1 VLKLKLDFKGFVC
14 NDRLRLGRR
23 GVIWMAI
30 SVKERIIQAV
40 ERLSEEEQK
49 RLLEIIE
56 QTKRQPESL
65 EFFLDF
71 IKSEADPKVTLAQ
84 VRHELSSI
92 KGNLSDL
99 VIAEREE

>member
-1 VLKLKLDFKGFVC
+1 
-14 NDRLRLGRR
+14 
-23 GVIWMAI
+23 MAI

-40 ERLSEEEQK
+40 EQLSEKERQ

-56 QTKRQPESL
+56 QTKRRPKSR

-84 VRHELSSI
+84 VRHGLSSI
-92 KGNLSDL
+92 KGNVSDL
-99 VIAEREE
+99 IIAEREG

>member
-1 VLKLKLDFKGFVC
+1 
-14 NDRLRLGRR
+14 
-23 GVIWMAI
+23 MAI
-30 SVKERIIQAV
+30 SAKERIAQAV
-40 ERLSEEEQK
+40 EQLSEEERE

-56 QTKRQPESL
+56 QTKRQPESR
-65 EFFLDF
+65 EVFLDF

-99 VIAEREE
+99 IIAERKG

>member
-1 VLKLKLDFKGFVC
+1 
-14 NDRLRLGRR
+14 
-23 GVIWMAI
+23 MAI

-40 ERLSEEEQK
+40 EQLSEKERQ

-56 QTKRQPESL
+56 QTKRQPESR

-99 VIAEREE
+99 IIAEREE